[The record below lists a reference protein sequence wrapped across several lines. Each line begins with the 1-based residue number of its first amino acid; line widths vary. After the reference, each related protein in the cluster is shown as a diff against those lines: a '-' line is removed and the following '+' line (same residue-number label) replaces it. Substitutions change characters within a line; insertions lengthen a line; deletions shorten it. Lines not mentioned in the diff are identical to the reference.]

1 MERKRL
7 KRNPLPFWGVPSV
20 LNRFYE
26 ISLESLNYCANRC
39 VFCCVAKPRKKRVM
53 SREDLAIVLDRFP
66 DFDGVV
72 NLSNNGDPILLDDL
86 PERVAQIR
94 TAWPKAIINCTSTL
108 AIKRDKDFFNRLFA
122 NGLSHLLCSCYAF
135 TQKDYEKYQGSKLF
149 NTVVKNVNAI
159 SEILGGVLRISSY
172 YVI

>member
-1 MERKRL
+1 MYLEILRHRREVSGTQKKGKGIFCIENGVISQKIIGGKML

-20 LNRFYE
+20 LNRFSE
-26 ISLESLNYCANRC
+26 LSLESLNYCANRC

-53 SREDLAIVLDRFP
+53 TRENLAIVLERFP

-94 TAWPKAIINCTSTL
+94 
-108 AIKRDKDFFNRLFA
+108 
-122 NGLSHLLCSCYAF
+122 
-135 TQKDYEKYQGSKLF
+135 
-149 NTVVKNVNAI
+149 NA
-159 SEILGGVLRISSY
+159 
-172 YVI
+172 